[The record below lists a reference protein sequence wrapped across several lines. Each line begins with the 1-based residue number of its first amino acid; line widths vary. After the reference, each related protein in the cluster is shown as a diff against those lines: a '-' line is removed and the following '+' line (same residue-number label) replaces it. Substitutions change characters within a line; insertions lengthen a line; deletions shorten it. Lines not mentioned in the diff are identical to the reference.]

1 MLDPPGQGIKRSLG
15 PRQLRLGGRE
25 TFALS
30 RRFIVVAVFGTF
42 AVGIGLGIGIGA
54 LVKGDSEV
62 DVALKQAPE
71 PRPELK
77 VRVHGYTTAKPN
89 RPVELPSAGPTP
101 ESKSGA
107 KPEPKPEPKSK
118 AKPGPGPAVATL
130 PAAKPA
136 KSDIPADAP
145 LEPPKMAPRGKL
157 QLAALPTGELPHWL
171 KYAVAPPVVG
181 DKPMIAIV
189 IDDVGID
196 QDRTRRAIALPPPLT
211 MAFIPY
217 GYNLKELTKSA
228 HDVGHELIVHMSMQP
243 NDPGANPGPN
253 ALLVTLSQDELKR
266 RLVWALGRFPGYVG
280 LSNHMGS
287 KFTAWSKG
295 MGLVLA
301 ELKARDLL
309 FLDSLTAGGSVGY
322 RLSRKMGLPFAV
334 RDVFLDNDVAEG
346 AIRNQLFELESVARR
361 RGYAIGIGHPYDAT
375 IQVLAKWLPE
385 MRKKGFAIV
394 PLTTVVRMRRQ
405 AEG

>member
-15 PRQLRLGGRE
+15 PRQLRPGGGE

-30 RRFIVVAVFGTF
+30 RRFIIAAVLGTF
-42 AVGIGLGIGIGA
+42 VVGIGLGIGIGA
-54 LVKGDSEV
+54 LVKGGGEA
-62 DVALKQAPE
+62 DVALKQGPE

-89 RPVELPSAGPTP
+89 RPVELPSASPT
-101 ESKSGA
+101 
-107 KPEPKPEPKSK
+107 
-118 AKPGPGPAVATL
+118 
-130 PAAKPA
+130 PAAKPGTKPVPAAAPQPAGKPA
-136 KSDIPADAP
+136 KIETPADAP
-145 LEPPKMAPRGKL
+145 PEPPKMAPRGKL
-157 QLAALPTGELPHWL
+157 KLAALPEGKLPHWL

-217 GYNLKELTKSA
+217 GYNLKELTKLA
-228 HDVGHELIVHMSMQP
+228 HDGGHELIVHMSMQP

-253 ALLVTLSQDELKR
+253 ALLVTLEQDELMR
-266 RLVWALGRFPGYVG
+266 RLVWALGRFPDYVG

-322 RLSRKMGLPFAV
+322 RLSRKIGLPFAV

-375 IQVLAKWLPE
+375 IEVLAKWLPA
-385 MRKKGFAIV
+385 MLKKGFAIV

>member
-1 MLDPPGQGIKRSLG
+1 MSEPSEQGIKRSLG
-15 PRQLRLGGRE
+15 PRQLGKGGAA

-30 RRFIVVAVFGTF
+30 RRFIVAAVLGTF
-42 AVGIGLGIGIGA
+42 VVGIGLGIGIGA
-54 LVKGDSEV
+54 LVKGSGEAE
-62 DVALKQAPE
+62 VALKQAPE

-77 VRVHGYTTAKPN
+77 VRVHGYTTRKPN
-89 RPVELPSAGPTP
+89 RPVELPSASPTP
-101 ESKSGA
+101 SSETRPGAKPKPGAKPGAKSGA
-107 KPEPKPEPKSK
+107 KP
-118 AKPGPGPAVATL
+118 KPGP
-130 PAAKPA
+130 AAG
-136 KSDIPADAP
+136 AP
-145 LEPPKMAPRGKL
+145 PEPPEMAPRGKL
-157 QLAALPTGELPHWL
+157 KLAALPKGKLPRWL
-171 KYAVAPPVVG
+171 EFAVAPPEVG

-196 QDRTRRAIALPPPLT
+196 QNRTRRAIELPPPLT

-217 GYNLKELTKSA
+217 GYNLKELTRLA
-228 HDVGHELIVHMSMQP
+228 HAGGHELIVHIPMQP

-253 ALLVTLSQDELKR
+253 ALLVTLQQDELKR
-266 RLVWALGRFPGYVG
+266 RLDWALGRFPGYVG
-280 LSNHMGS
+280 VSNHMGS
-287 KFTAWSKG
+287 RFTVWSKG

-322 RLSRKMGLPFAV
+322 RLSRKIGLAYAV

-375 IQVLAKWLPE
+375 TDVLAKWLPE
-385 MRKKGFAIV
+385 ARKNGFAIV
-394 PLTTVVRMRRQ
+394 PLTAVVRMRRQ